1 MRKLTGKKMTKPP
14 KYTIIFF
21 VIFFDFIARHG
32 RSLQMRTAR
41 RLVDII
47 QFIPLAGD
55 LGFPS
60 VFYRKVELVLSIIFL
75 YKKKMTTI
83 SSFFWNTRS
92 FFASAFSSKKKND
105 AKNDAK
111 NDRVFWALS

>member
-1 MRKLTGKKMTKPP
+1 MTTPP

-21 VIFFDFIARHG
+21 RNFFRLAWTE
-32 RSLQMRTAR
+32 TANENGTAIGWH
-41 RLVDII
+41 II
-47 QFIPLAGD
+47 RFMPLAGD

-111 NDRVFWALS
+111 NDRVFWA